1 MVNLLSME
9 HSLEQTKPNQV
20 NELIKDEVK
29 KALVISEV
37 TEESYDEEEETEKDL
52 SPLGNQLDGIKTPK
66 TPSRNRK
73 PNF

>member
-1 MVNLLSME
+1 M
-9 HSLEQTKPNQV
+9 TK
-20 NELIKDEVK
+20 
-29 KALVISEV
+29 AFVISEV